1 MGTVCHGLQTRG
13 GCGDSASKGCY
24 LMGCIVPDPEDD
36 CFPDCHRGEECS
48 LLRQTGAVHKSNG
61 AVGVHPRMMR
71 V

>member
-48 LLRQTGAVHKSNG
+48 LLRQTGGLCISPMELLG
-61 AVGVHPRMMR
+61 FTQEW
-71 V
+71 